1 VGSSSGPLLH
11 CYFRCLLPDQ
21 LLRASSSPLH
31 PTAPADASSG
41 FLQLDDRQNA
51 YDNNDLQ
58 GRPTDDGPR
67 EGEKGAGNRTP
78 WQRFAS
84 MFYSP

>member
-1 VGSSSGPLLH
+1 
-11 CYFRCLLPDQ
+11 
-21 LLRASSSPLH
+21 
-31 PTAPADASSG
+31 
-41 FLQLDDRQNA
+41 LDDRQNA